1 MELLKK
7 QTCCYHTLLSQYCY
21 DDGDDVIMMM
31 LYCTGSNQYA
41 AQRGMKMGT
50 SRDITQHED
59 EAVATVVVPQQ
70 SGVYYS
76 YSPSSF
82 SYN

>member
-1 MELLKK
+1 
-7 QTCCYHTLLSQYCY
+7 
-21 DDGDDVIMMM
+21 MMM

-82 SYN
+82 SYTLNILK